1 MISFVVCI
9 EKKCTKSSTN
19 KTQEVIQFSPATPKQ
34 TWPTVTPLPTR
45 EKSSQAIFFKLKKL
59 TNQNIVA
66 SYEAGKNLDCTAT
79 KLLLMTKIHHAAPS
93 QIFDHS

>member
-1 MISFVVCI
+1 MH
-9 EKKCTKSSTN
+9 KKQYKQNTRSHT
-19 KTQEVIQFSPATPKQ
+19 IFSCNPEANLANSH
-34 TWPTVTPLPTR
+34 TVDHHRKKFP
-45 EKSSQAIFFKLKKL
+45 SIFLKLKKL

-66 SYEAGKNLDCTAT
+66 SYEAGKNLDCTPT